1 MAAIL
6 NHLPDWALDN
16 TLHGADT
23 SLQAKKAGGC
33 KQAIL
38 FWNQGMLFAS
48 WTSLPSSHLLP
59 KISKISK
66 IRNCQRQ
73 INSDGTYSETSMS
86 IVFISL
92 PTPCRLI
99 TSDYIFKET
108 FMHCKHYKNIS
119 LQVPISSIWQRLG
132 ASSQLKS
139 LNRTSNL
146 CLGIGTKE
154 QQSFRTS
161 GLFHTFCC
169 PLHPAL

>member
-1 MAAIL
+1 MSAIL
-6 NHLPDWALDN
+6 NHLPYWALDN
-16 TLHGADT
+16 TLHGLTHLCKLRRQEGANRLYYFGT
-23 SLQAKKAGGC
+23 KGCYSQAE
-33 KQAIL
+33 
-38 FWNQGMLFAS
+38 
-48 WTSLPSSHLLP
+48 TSLPSSHLLP

-146 CLGIGTKE
+146 RLGIGTKE
-154 QQSFRTS
+154 QQSLRTS
-161 GLFHTFCC
+161 GLFPLCC